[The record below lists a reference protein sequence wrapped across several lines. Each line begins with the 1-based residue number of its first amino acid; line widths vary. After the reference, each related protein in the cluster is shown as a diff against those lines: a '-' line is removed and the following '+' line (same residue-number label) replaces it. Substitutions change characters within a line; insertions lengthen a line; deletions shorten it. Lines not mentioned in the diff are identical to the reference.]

1 MSPSITIHYL
11 PYAIRNVYTKLDKRC
26 WPWKKDEMTVS
37 QRAAEYAINSCCM
50 KTLFIVSFL
59 KKCVMTVNECSIF
72 FHRITQPLQ
81 KIRQWKR
88 ENEVSKMLHN
98 MNKWRSG
105 NNYEWNSKL
114 KTTLSFKALFTD
126 FYYNWIRVWQNHKT
140 THTFVWNVH
149 SVLMNAD
156 LR

>member
-1 MSPSITIHYL
+1 MRCHLMPFVT
-11 PYAIRNVYTKLDKRC
+11 YTRSLTKDVGLE
-26 WPWKKDEMTVS
+26 KKDEMTVS

-50 KTLFIVSFL
+50 KTLFIVSFFF
-59 KKCVMTVNECSIF
+59 KCVMTVNECSIF
-72 FHRITQPLQ
+72 FHWITQPLQ

-126 FYYNWIRVWQNHKT
+126 FYYNWIRVWQSHKT

>member
-26 WPWKKDEMTVS
+26 WPWKKRWNDCLPESSRVCNKQLLYENLVYS
-37 QRAAEYAINSCCM
+37 
-50 KTLFIVSFL
+50 FIFF
-59 KKCVMTVNECSIF
+59 KCVMTVNECSIF
-72 FHRITQPLQ
+72 FHWITQPLQ
-81 KIRQWKR
+81 KIRQWRR

-126 FYYNWIRVWQNHKT
+126 FYYNWIRVWQSHKT